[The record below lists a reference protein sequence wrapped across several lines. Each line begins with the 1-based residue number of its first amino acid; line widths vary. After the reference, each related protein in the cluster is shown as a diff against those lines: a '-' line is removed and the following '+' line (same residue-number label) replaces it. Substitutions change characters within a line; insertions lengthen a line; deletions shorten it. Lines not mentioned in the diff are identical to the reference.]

1 MVKLQGGNTIAV
13 YNPDAKR
20 TNSPRRSPR
29 EICLEIIQHKR
40 ADYIAPADYSEGSE
54 LDVIIKKVIDKIA
67 MEQDLIE
74 LKYKIVNEK

>member
-1 MVKLQGGNTIAV
+1 MVKRQGGNTIAV
-13 YNPDAKR
+13 YTPDAKR
-20 TNSPRRSPR
+20 TTRQSPR

-54 LDVIIKKVIDKIA
+54 LDIIIKKVIDKIA

-74 LKYKIVNEK
+74 LKDKIMNGK